1 MFKKI
6 IVAEDIDS
14 ISQGLKVLLEK
25 LEGVEVVYTK
35 YCDETYLKI
44 KKAEND
50 NEPFELLITDL
61 SSKSSHMDV
70 NLTSGE
76 QLIGQLKKEN
86 FDIAIIVYSI
96 DERGYSI
103 RHLLDDIGVDGYVS
117 KGRESTRDL
126 LKAIKAAYAGEQYIS
141 PHLIHLKKP
150 SSVTDIDQF
159 DLEIIQ
165 LLAKGLNQI
174 EIVEDFKR
182 KGKKASSISSIEKR
196 IIKMKASLKAKNT
209 THLISLAKDMGLL

>member
-14 ISQGLKVLLEK
+14 ISQGLKTLLEK
-25 LEGVEVVYTK
+25 LDGVEVVYTK
-35 YCDETYLKI
+35 YCDETFLKI
-44 KKAEND
+44 KKAQND

-61 SSKSSHMDV
+61 SFKSSHMDV

-86 FDIAIIVYSI
+86 FDIVIIVYSI

-103 RHLLDDIGVDGYVS
+103 RYLLDDVGIDGYVS

-126 LKAIKAAYAGEQYIS
+126 LKAIKATYDGEQYIS